1 MLKRKYVVT
10 ALLVAVVA
18 AVILQFTYPGG
29 VVGSFMDLGM
39 KMTSGMKQRD
49 VGAEAAAFTLK
60 ADELTQAFKTDTTA
74 MTKYIDQAVLV
85 EGTISAI
92 NGNVV
97 NMGNISCSMDSSGLT
112 KLASLQ
118 AGAVAKIQGR
128 LTTYNDLLEEVQMDK
143 CVIK

>member
-60 ADELTQAFKTDTTA
+60 ADELTQAFKSDTAA

-128 LTTYNDLLEEVQMDK
+128 LTTYNDLLEEIQMDK

>member
-60 ADELTQAFKTDTTA
+60 ADELTQAFKSDTAA